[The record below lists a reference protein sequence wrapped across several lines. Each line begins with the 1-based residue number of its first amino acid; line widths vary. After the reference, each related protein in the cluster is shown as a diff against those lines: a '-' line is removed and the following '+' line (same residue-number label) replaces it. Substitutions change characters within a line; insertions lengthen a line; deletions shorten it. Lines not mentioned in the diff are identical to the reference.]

1 MVISETAVFTK
12 TVIKSA
18 ESDGFLKFQMF
29 WHRETCGQLRSSIE
43 MAERTRVPHSNPKH
57 AFPLLP
63 PRLYLVLHSD
73 FSENSKNNESSSG
86 NMNIYRN
93 TEDKFLKHRCNIC
106 EKQILTKEK
115 IKQHQD
121 EVHKNKGLKCTECN
135 HRVKSRSS
143 LSRPHRSSSWRG
155 EVPLQA
161 MWP

>member
-1 MVISETAVFTK
+1 MTCSTP
-12 TVIKSA
+12 
-18 ESDGFLKFQMF
+18 ESRIGA
-29 WHRETCGQLRSSIE
+29 QLS
-43 MAERTRVPHSNPKH
+43 HSDTKH

-63 PRLYLVLHSD
+63 PRLYLVLHRD

-143 LSRPHRSSSWRG
+143 LSQHI
-155 EVPLQA
+155 EVVHEGVRFLCRQCDHKA
-161 MWP
+161 TSNGN